1 MMQFDFLTIAIFKF
15 GKRVS
20 TLHYLTF
27 SVLQFNIN

>member
-15 GKRVS
+15 G

>member
-15 GKRVS
+15 GKRVG
-20 TLHYLTF
+20 TLLYLIF